1 MAMKFNPAF
10 QSDSEA
16 VEGFVVRRHE
26 YEAIVEAFEYSAAS
40 GGPAPHILVV
50 APRGAGKTTLCRR
63 LVAETRRSETLA
75 SWHTILLSEE
85 SYAVTTPGEFFLEC
99 LFRLCDE
106 WPHDLQI
113 RTAHERA
120 ASARDESELEARA
133 REGLADFVAARGGRL
148 LIVVENFHTILCEQ
162 FQGPAERSAKHL
174 LQCLEDPLFGVLA
187 TTVRHSLDDPADA
200 ALLEHFHRIDLK
212 PLSLTECSDLWQA
225 LTGAEVNESRLRPLE
240 ILTGGS
246 PRLLHIL
253 AEFMQTPS
261 LHNLMANL
269 NFLIDQN
276 TEYFK
281 SQLDG
286 LPPMERKVFAALLD
300 TWDPSTAKQI
310 AEKARVNTNVA
321 SAVLARLTDRGAV
334 VKELGKGRAAIYYAT
349 ERLFNIYYLMRRRSH
364 PSQRVRALVTFMM
377 EYYDSDDLVDTTAL
391 LLREACTL
399 EPSDRSD
406 YHTTFDAIMARSN
419 ETVRTR
425 ILARTPP
432 EFIDSFRTDQRSLR
446 LHNAAH
452 LPCDPKADKTDA
464 VVSEL
469 LTKIE
474 QAGDEGDLERAIS
487 LIREGLVEHPG
498 LSELWI
504 RLSFAQLQ
512 AGVHNGAIEAAK
524 MATQSRPQDPWSH
537 AALGYALR
545 ASKHQDDAKKAFEAA
560 LALDPGQALALT
572 GLAQI
577 YEQANDRQS
586 AVALFDRANEQG
598 ALQDISAAY
607 LGSLLVREGESN
619 RAHALLSE
627 WAQYPDNHSSRR
639 ALIEILDKEERVTEA
654 IATIKHYASGGD
666 WRFWFDLGVVYQDR
680 LNDEAEALGAFRN
693 AIAAGGE
700 SASLFNR
707 FRGAAVATGALAEL
721 RSVSEEIVSRSPA
734 DSDILVASG
743 LMLDH
748 GGDQTGAM
756 ARLRQALAL
765 GAGYRAAVPLAR
777 ILLRHPT
784 NSKEAETVLRD
795 SLATTEGI
803 RKCAIA
809 RELAELL
816 IHAGDESSA
825 NETLTLGISANP
837 RCSCCLV
844 LRGDIAHRS
853 ADISAATTAY
863 QAALSVDPLD
873 IAALTSL
880 ASLLPGAAREELI
893 ARAIEIEPGDPRVL
907 LAKAERIA
915 DLNRQAREV
924 NQILALDP
932 EFVEAHLLLARN
944 SIKREDVSRIKQHLS
959 AVLDQLATRREL
971 IPAFVSVLMAA
982 VDISQPNY
990 LLSLLTE
997 HPNAVVVEPAIVAL
1011 RMVSGET
1018 PLVAKEI
1025 RDVAF
1030 DIIMRH
1036 SASTSSALLL
1046 PK

>member
-10 QSDSEA
+10 QSDAEA

-26 YEAIVEAFEYSAAS
+26 YEAIVEAFTYSATS

-63 LVAETRRSETLA
+63 LVAETRCSEALA
-75 SWHTILLSEE
+75 SWHAILLSEE

-99 LFRLCDE
+99 LFRLRDE
-106 WPHDLQI
+106 LPQDVQLQ
-113 RTAHERA
+113 TAHDRA
-120 ASARDESELEARA
+120 VLAQTESELEARA
-133 REGLADFVAARGGRL
+133 REGLADFAAARGGRL

-162 FQGPAERSAKHL
+162 FQGPADGAARHL
-174 LQCLEDPLFGVLA
+174 LQCLDDSLFGVLA
-187 TTVRHSLDDPADA
+187 TTVRHSLDDPVDA
-200 ALLEHFHRIDLK
+200 ALLEHFDRVDLK

-225 LTGAEVNESRLRPLE
+225 LTGAEVNEARLRPLE

-286 LPPMERKVFAALLD
+286 LPPMERKVFATLLD

-310 AEKARVNTNVA
+310 AETARVNTNVA
-321 SAVLARLTDRGAV
+321 SAVLARLADRGAV
-334 VKELGKGRAAIYYAT
+334 VKEPGKGRAAIYYAA

-425 ILARTPP
+425 ILAKTPP
-432 EFIDSFRTDQRSLR
+432 EFIASFRADQRSIRLR
-446 LHNAAH
+446 NAAH
-452 LPCDPKADKTDA
+452 LPRNPKADETDA
-464 VVSEL
+464 AVSEL
-469 LTKIE
+469 LAKIE
-474 QAGDEGDLERAIS
+474 HAGDEGDLEQAMS
-487 LIREGLVEHPG
+487 LIREGLDNHPE

-504 RLSFAQLQ
+504 RLSFAELQ
-512 AGVHNGAIEAAK
+512 AGAHDKAIEAAK

-545 ASKHQDDAKKAFEAA
+545 MAKQQGDAKAAFEAA
-560 LALDPGQALALT
+560 LVLDPGQTFALT
-572 GLAQI
+572 ALAQI
-577 YEQANDRQS
+577 HEQADDRQ
-586 AVALFDRANEQG
+586 AAIALFDRANEQD

-607 LGSLLVREGESN
+607 FGHLLAREGEN
-619 RAHALLSE
+619 ERAHALLSE
-627 WAQYPDNHSSRR
+627 WARDPDNRSSRR
-639 ALIEILDKEERVTEA
+639 ALVDMLGEEERLAEAVTTLRDQA
-654 IATIKHYASGGD
+654 AGGD
-666 WRFWFDLGVVYQDR
+666 WRIWFDLGIVYQDR
-680 LNDEAEALGAFRN
+680 LDDEVKALDALRK
-693 AIAAGGE
+693 AIGAGGE
-700 SASLFNR
+700 SPSLFSR
-707 FRGAAVATGALAEL
+707 FSGAAVATGALEEL
-721 RSVSEEIVSRSPA
+721 RSVSEEIVSRSPE
-734 DSDILVASG
+734 DGDIWVASG

-756 ARLRQALAL
+756 ARLRQALTL

-777 ILLRHPT
+777 ILLR
-784 NSKEAETVLRD
+784 EATGRRDAEAVLRD
-795 SLATTEGI
+795 SLATTKGV

-816 IHAGDESSA
+816 IHAGDEGSA
-825 NETLTLGISANP
+825 NETIDRAMAANP
-837 RCSCCLV
+837 RCSCCQV
-844 LRGDIAHRS
+844 LRGDIANRR
-853 ADISAATTAY
+853 ADISAATAAY
-863 QAALSVDPLD
+863 RAALAVDPSD
-873 IAALTSL
+873 VAALTSL
-880 ASLLPGAAREELI
+880 ASLLPVAERDELI
-893 ARAIEIEPGDPRVL
+893 ARAIEVEPEDPRVL
-907 LAKAERIA
+907 LAKAELTD
-915 DLNRQAREV
+915 DLDRQAREV
-924 NQILALDP
+924 EEILALDP
-932 EFVEAHLLLARN
+932 EFVEAHLLLVRN
-944 SIKREDVSRIKQHLS
+944 SIEREDVPTIKRHLA

-971 IPAFVSVLMAA
+971 IPAFVAVLMGAI
-982 VDISQPNY
+982 DIGQ
-990 LLSLLTE
+990 LDEFLRLLTE

-1011 RMVSGET
+1011 RMVGGET

-1036 SASTSSALLL
+1036 SASASSGMISR
-1046 PK
+1046 K

>member
-10 QSDSEA
+10 QSDAEA
-16 VEGFVVRRHE
+16 VAGFVVRRHE
-26 YEAIVEAFEYSAAS
+26 YEAIVEAFIYSSAS

-63 LVAETRRSETLA
+63 LVAETHRSDALT
-75 SWHTILLSEE
+75 SWHAILLSEE

-99 LFRLCDE
+99 LFRLRDE
-106 WPHDLQI
+106 LPQNLQLQ
-113 RTAHERA
+113 TAHERA
-120 ASARDESELEARA
+120 VSAQTESELEARA
-133 REGLADFVAARGGRL
+133 REGLAAFVATRGGRL

-162 FQGPAERSAKHL
+162 FQGPADGAARHL
-174 LQCLEDPLFGVLA
+174 LQCLDDPLFGVLA

-200 ALLEHFHRIDLK
+200 ALLEHFDRVDLK

-225 LTGAEVNESRLRPLE
+225 LTGTEVDEARLRPLE

-286 LPPMERKVFAALLD
+286 LPPMERKVFATLLD
-300 TWDPSTAKQI
+300 TWDPSTAKHI
-310 AEKARVNTNVA
+310 AETARVNTNVA
-321 SAVLARLTDRGAV
+321 SAVLSRLTDRGAV
-334 VKELGKGRAAIYYAT
+334 VKEPGKGRAAIYYAA

-399 EPSDRSD
+399 EPSDRTD

-432 EFIDSFRTDQRSLR
+432 EFIASFRDDQRSIRLR
-446 LHNAAH
+446 NAAH
-452 LPCDPKADKTDA
+452 LPRDLKADETDA
-464 VVSEL
+464 AVSEL
-469 LTKIE
+469 LAKIE
-474 QAGDEGDLERAIS
+474 HAGDEDDLDQALS
-487 LIREGLVEHPG
+487 LIREGLSNHPE

-504 RLSFAQLQ
+504 RLSFAELQ
-512 AGVHNGAIEAAK
+512 AGAHDRAIEAAK
-524 MATQSRPQDPWSH
+524 MATQSRPKDPWSH
-537 AALGYALR
+537 AALGYVLR
-545 ASKHQDDAKKAFEAA
+545 AAKQQDDAKTAFEAA
-560 LALDPGQALALT
+560 LVLDPGQALALT

-577 YEQANDRQS
+577 HEQMDDRQ
-586 AVALFDRANEQG
+586 AAIALFDRANEQA
-598 ALQDISAAY
+598 ALQDVSAAY
-607 LGSLLVREGESN
+607 LGHLLACEGKSE
-619 RAHALLSE
+619 RAYALLSE
-627 WAQYPDNHSSRR
+627 WTQDPDNRSSRR
-639 ALIEILDKEERVTEA
+639 AFVDMLDEEERLAEA
-654 IATIKHYASGGD
+654 VSILKGLAEGGD
-666 WRFWFDLGVVYQDR
+666 WRVWFDLGIVYQDR
-680 LNDEAEALGAFRN
+680 LDDEAEALDAYRS
-693 AIAAGGE
+693 AIGAGGE
-700 SASLFNR
+700 GASLFSR
-707 FRGAAVATGALAEL
+707 FSGAALATGALAEL
-721 RSVSEEIVSRSPA
+721 RSVSEEIVSRSPE
-734 DSDILVASG
+734 DSDIWVASG

-748 GGDQTGAM
+748 GGDQAGAM

-777 ILLRHPT
+777 ILLRQADGRR
-784 NSKEAETVLRD
+784 EAEAVLRD
-795 SLATTEGI
+795 SLATTKGA
-803 RKCAIA
+803 RKCSLA

-816 IHAGDESSA
+816 IHAGDEGSA
-825 NETLTLGISANP
+825 NEALDLAIAANP
-837 RCSCCLV
+837 RCSCCQV
-844 LRGDIAHRS
+844 LRGDIANRR
-853 ADISAATTAY
+853 ADINAATGAY
-863 QAALSVDPLD
+863 RAALSVDPSD
-873 IAALTSL
+873 VAALASL
-880 ASLLPGAAREELI
+880 ASLLPAAERVELV
-893 ARAIEIEPGDPRVL
+893 ARAIEIEPDDPRVL
-907 LAKAERIA
+907 LAKAEQTD
-915 DLNRQAREV
+915 DLDRQVREAEE
-924 NQILALDP
+924 ILALDP

-944 SIKREDVSRIKQHLS
+944 SIEREDVPMIKRHLS

-971 IPAFVSVLMAA
+971 IPAFVSILMAA
-982 VDISQPNY
+982 IDIDQPNEF
-990 LLSLLTE
+990 LRILTE

-1011 RMVSGET
+1011 KMVGGET

-1036 SASTSSALLL
+1036 SASATSGTTWR
-1046 PK
+1046 K